1 MWNRLHRKHVIMA
14 FPSFDTATNSWV
26 PQADISWCIGP
37 MRESEFVRFTT
48 HVTTEDEAVSC
59 ALHKGVSWI
68 DQRLKHL
75 RNRQPAV
82 RERRGDVIG
91 ALQQSVKQSGSR
103 QVPVFQLTTTA
114 SQLKP
119 LTFDQFKSV
128 MAKLGLHG
136 SEQSLHKSY
145 DALIKLRKTRHSS
158 WAEIRDKVQRSRELP
173 ATARRPARGAKA
185 PGLPLTTRDWR
196 RIV

>member
-37 MRESEFVRFTT
+37 MRESAFVRFTT
-48 HVTTEDEAVSC
+48 RVTTEDEAVSC

-82 RERRGDVIG
+82 RERRGDVIE
-91 ALQQSVKQSGSR
+91 ALQQRLKRSNSR
-103 QVPVFQLTTTA
+103 RLPIFQLTTTA
-114 SQLKP
+114 SQAKT

-128 MAKLGLHG
+128 MAKLGLRA

-145 DALIKLRKTRHSS
+145 HALIKLCKTRHYSC
-158 WAEIRDKVQRSRELP
+158 AEIRDKMQRSQQLP
-173 ATARRPARGAKA
+173 VTARRLARGAKA
-185 PGLPLTTRDWR
+185 PELPLTTRDWR

>member
-26 PQADISWCIGP
+26 PQADITWCIGP
-37 MRESEFVRFTT
+37 TRESAFVRFTT
-48 HVTTEDEAVSC
+48 RVTTENEAVSC

-75 RNRQPAV
+75 RNRQPTI
-82 RERRGDVIG
+82 RERRGDVIE
-91 ALQQSVKQSGSR
+91 ALPQSLKRSESKQL
-103 QVPVFQLTTTA
+103 PVFQLTTPA
-114 SQLKP
+114 SQRKT
-119 LTFDQFKSV
+119 LTFGQFKSV
-128 MAKLGLHG
+128 MARVGLRG

-145 DALIKLRKTRHSS
+145 DALIKLRKTRHYS
-158 WAEIRDKVQRSRELP
+158 WAEIRNKVQRSQELP
-173 ATARRPARGAKA
+173 ATARQPARGAKA
-185 PGLPLTTRDWR
+185 AGLPLTTRDWR

>member
-37 MRESEFVRFTT
+37 MRESAFVRFTT
-48 HVTTEDEAVSC
+48 RVTTEDEAVSC

-75 RNRQPAV
+75 RNGQPAV
-82 RERRGDVIG
+82 RKQRGDVIE
-91 ALQQSVKQSGSR
+91 ALQQRLKRSNSR
-103 QVPVFQLTTTA
+103 QLPIFQLTTTA
-114 SQLKP
+114 SQAKT

-128 MAKLGLHG
+128 MAKFGLRG

-145 DALIKLRKTRHSS
+145 DALIKLCKTRHCS
-158 WAEIRDKVQRSRELP
+158 WAELREKVQRSQELP

-185 PGLPLTTRDWR
+185 PELPLTTRDWR

>member
-37 MRESEFVRFTT
+37 MRESAFVRFTT
-48 HVTTEDEAVSC
+48 RVTTEDEAVSC

-82 RERRGDVIG
+82 RDRRGDVIE
-91 ALQQSVKQSGSR
+91 ALQQSLKRSNSR
-103 QVPVFQLTTTA
+103 QLPVFQLTTTA
-114 SQLKP
+114 NQTNT

-128 MAKLGLHG
+128 MAKLGLRG

-145 DALIKLRKTRHSS
+145 DALIKLRKTRHYS
-158 WAEIRDKVQRSRELP
+158 WAEIRDKMQRSQQRP
-173 ATARRPARGAKA
+173 ATARRPPHGAKPA
-185 PGLPLTTRDWR
+185 GLPLTTRDWR